1 MAEEKNQQEEKNEI
15 KLSLEEAVDQLLI
28 EKKAAGSIH
37 YDELTKQ
44 IAAPYS
50 LDADGIDQL
59 IQTIE
64 DKGIAVVGDDG
75 GPTKQQMVRAE
86 AAQAE
91 ETMTASPVSYTHLTL
106 PTKA

>member
-64 DKGIAVVGDDG
+64 DKGIAV
-75 GPTKQQMVRAE
+75 
-86 AAQAE
+86 
-91 ETMTASPVSYTHLTL
+91 SYTHLTL
-106 PTKA
+106 PTILLV